1 MAKYIHSFF
10 ILSLTITLP
19 FSFLIF
25 LATINN
31 KSKMVI
37 MYIAI
42 MVIYCSIYFL
52 LKKKQKIFFWIS
64 FIPIT
69 ALWIILLLQEARR
82 IIYIVENGGMDPAT
96 QSGSPMAFLIGMFF
110 ELMFFIPLSYA
121 LISGIVY
128 LIKERKS

>member
-1 MAKYIHSFF
+1 
-10 ILSLTITLP
+10 
-19 FSFLIF
+19 
-25 LATINN
+25 
-31 KSKMVI
+31 MVI
-37 MYIAI
+37 IYIAI
-42 MVIYCSIYFL
+42 MVIYWSIYFL

-64 FIPIT
+64 FIPII

-82 IIYIVENGGMDPAT
+82 IIYIVENGGMDSAT

-121 LISGIVY
+121 LISGIIY